1 MKISVLFLMLIII
14 SGISLIGI
22 NQAFAL
28 FCSSNVAGSWNAPST
43 WTGCGG
49 GVPDD
54 TGDTAFINQN
64 GDVQLNNNFVVG
76 SVEIIQGGNLFINCN
91 GELIITFVAESG
103 SNAGLLTNHGIL
115 QTLTQ
120 VDFTNTGTYQSSGT
134 DIFGGP
140 FTGNAIVPIA
150 SICPVCGDGIVEPP
164 EDCDDLNLPTP
175 TCDINCK
182 FIPIGCQIDADCND
196 SNACTTDVCN
206 TLTGQCSNTAI
217 VCDDNDACNGLETCD
232 PATGCVAGTPL
243 VCDDGLFCTLDSCNP
258 ASGCVFAPNPD
269 PSCERVG
276 GEFLGVDST
285 ALLMA
290 GFQANALWLIPA
302 IVAVVGIGIIL
313 ARKF

>member
-1 MKISVLFLMLIII
+1 MLRMKISVLFLMLIII

-134 DIFGGP
+134 DIFGGS
-140 FTGNAIVPIA
+140 FIGNPIVPIA
-150 SICPVCGDGIVEPP
+150 SICPVCGDGIMEGTEECDDGNTMPGDGCNEFCMFEGPICGDGIVEPP
-164 EDCDDLNLPTP
+164 EACDPPDGITCDDQCGNIECGDGIVQPP
-175 TCDINCK
+175 EQCDPPDGITCD
-182 FIPIGCQIDADCND
+182 
-196 SNACTTDVCN
+196 S
-206 TLTGQCSNTAI
+206 QCMLI
-217 VCDDNDACNGLETCD
+217 
-232 PATGCVAGTPL
+232 
-243 VCDDGLFCTLDSCNP
+243 F
-258 ASGCVFAPNPD
+258 
-269 PSCERVG
+269 VG
-276 GEFLGVDST
+276 GE
-285 ALLMA
+285 
-290 GFQANALWLIPA
+290 LIPLDTTSLLLAGAQMNAAWMIPVIVSA
-302 IVAVVGIGIIL
+302 IGIGIVI